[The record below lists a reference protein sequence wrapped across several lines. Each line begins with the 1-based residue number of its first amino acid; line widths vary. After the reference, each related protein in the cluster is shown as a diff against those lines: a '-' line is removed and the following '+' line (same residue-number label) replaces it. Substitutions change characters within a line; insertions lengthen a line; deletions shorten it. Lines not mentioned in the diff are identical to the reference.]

1 MPVFLSKPL
10 YLAECVNVKFHCY
23 HCYKEE
29 NYDKDTE
36 IRHGLYFASLTGV
49 NSKMDG
55 TVTKYQRFIFD
66 RQQNMSLTESEKQLF
81 GSYNYNHKPF

>member
-36 IRHGLYFASLTGV
+36 IRHGLYFASLTQRWMAQLQNIKGLYLIG
-49 NSKMDG
+49 SKI
-55 TVTKYQRFIFD
+55 R
-66 RQQNMSLTESEKQLF
+66 
-81 GSYNYNHKPF
+81 P